1 MGLARRLGAS
11 EEQAA
16 DVLQEV
22 HLRLWQQLQ
31 GGTDIHDVDA
41 WTFRVAYR
49 LVMDQH
55 RLGRRVQDLVGRLTV
70 GRIDAVTHRLDD
82 ALSLWPLVDRLPERE
97 RATLYLRYRADLS
110 FEQIG
115 QVMGITTASARTYG
129 SRGVERLR
137 ALVGDDRE
145 GIGAMTFDEIER
157 RLRLPAPDEPAVLPA
172 LLLPIQVGTAPGR
185 APRGPPRRA
194 TALADAPGRARH
206 RAAAGRRPRGRVAD
220 RRPSA
225 RAVARRAARAWAVQ
239 RAKASR
245 STTRTTGRA

>member
-1 MGLARRLGAS
+1 MDVAHGAVTATAPGEPLAAALEGRVTEHYERRGQALWGFARRLGAS

-31 GGTDIHDVDA
+31 GGTDILDVDA

-49 LVMDQH
+49 LVWDQH
-55 RLGRRVQDLVGRLTV
+55 RFSRRVQDLVGRLT
-70 GRIDAVTHRLDD
+70 D

-137 ALVGDDRE
+137 TLVGDDRE
-145 GIGAMTFDEIER
+145 GMTR
-157 RLRLPAPDEPAVLPA
+157 
-172 LLLPIQVGTAPGR
+172 
-185 APRGPPRRA
+185 
-194 TALADAPGRARH
+194 
-206 RAAAGRRPRGRVAD
+206 
-220 RRPSA
+220 
-225 RAVARRAARAWAVQ
+225 
-239 RAKASR
+239 
-245 STTRTTGRA
+245 